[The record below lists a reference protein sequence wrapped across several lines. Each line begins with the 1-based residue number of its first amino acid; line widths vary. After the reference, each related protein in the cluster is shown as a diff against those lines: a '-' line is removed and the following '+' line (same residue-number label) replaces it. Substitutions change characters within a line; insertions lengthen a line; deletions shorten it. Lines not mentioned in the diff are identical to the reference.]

1 MCFICHL
8 CLLSGMHSSAD
19 YSGVFL
25 PALVPPSSCQY
36 EEPKGE
42 KQFNQPIVIGWSSAG
57 RNHFIPL
64 VQVKGRRAASIHLDL
79 CPKVW
84 GVAPD
89 LLYKYISLTK
99 GGCIAVGGGKA
110 MSDAYLS
117 RLIEAM
123 EEAFYQK
130 YDVKPSLVAD
140 VEHHI
145 YRRAGYVSLHPLDI
159 AAATKDGLRQ
169 NRIRRCLYCKTLASV
184 TPDWFERGGLL
195 YSITAEKYTLVPG
208 NEYYFPMY
216 KIKARY
222 LCTVCTCYPCIL
234 YICTMYICML
244 YCTYIEGAKVEP
256 YLI

>member
-234 YICTMYICML
+234 YICT
-244 YCTYIEGAKVEP
+244 TYIRSIVHT
-256 YLI
+256 

>member
-1 MCFICHL
+1 MQ
-8 CLLSGMHSSAD
+8 SSAD

-25 PALVPPSSCQY
+25 PALVEPSLCQY

-42 KQFNQPIVIGWSSAG
+42 RHFNQPLVIGWSSAG

-64 VQVKGRRAASIHLDL
+64 VQVKGKKSACIPLDL

-89 LLYKYISLTK
+89 LLSKYVTVNE
-99 GGCIAVGGGKA
+99 GHCIAVGGGKA
-110 MSDAYLS
+110 MSDAYLT

-123 EEAFYQK
+123 EMAFYQQ

-145 YRRAGYVSLHPLDI
+145 YRKAGYVSLHPLDI

-169 NRIRRCLYCKTLASV
+169 NRIRRCLFCKALSSV
-184 TPDWFERGGLL
+184 TPEWFQQDGFL
-195 YSITAEKYTLVPG
+195 YNLAADKYSLVPG

-216 KIKARY
+216 RIKARY
-222 LCTVCTCYPCIL
+222 VRMCCG
-234 YICTMYICML
+234 
-244 YCTYIEGAKVEP
+244 EGMGITFIIIPHAIAQGVK
-256 YLI
+256 

>member
-1 MCFICHL
+1 
-8 CLLSGMHSSAD
+8 MHSSAD

-25 PALVPPSSCQY
+25 PALIPPSSCQY
-36 EEPKGE
+36 EEPNGE
-42 KQFNQPIVIGWSSAG
+42 KHFNQPIVIGWSSAG

-64 VQVKGRRAASIHLDL
+64 VQVKGRRPACLHLDL

-84 GVAPD
+84 GVSRD
-89 LLYKYISLTK
+89 LLTEYVTLVE
-99 GGCIAVGGGKA
+99 GCRIAVGGGKA

-123 EEAFYQK
+123 EEAFYQN

-159 AAATKDGLRQ
+159 AAATKDGLQQ
-169 NRIRRCLYCKTLASV
+169 NRIRRCLYCKSLSSV
-184 TPDWFERGGLL
+184 TPEWFQRDGML
-195 YSITAEKYTLVPG
+195 YGITADKYSLVPG

-216 KIKARY
+216 KIKARCV
-222 LCTVCTCYPCIL
+222 LL
-234 YICTMYICML
+234 RMYAEQRDKTSNHIQL
-244 YCTYIEGAKVEP
+244 VGAAIGCE
-256 YLI
+256 